1 MNKRAKYRPAA
12 PIDGCGNITLSD
24 EVLADRQQL
33 GKEAAHYAT
42 DFINEGYRFWIG
54 VSDFSTNRALVY
66 TIESARNLC
75 GGLGSIDTA
84 IRLLE
89 MALAEAKQAKGDYEG
104 ERRTNPPNPSIMEI
118 KAVYHL
124 QRSNRSLTQ

>member
-1 MNKRAKYRPAA
+1 M
-12 PIDGCGNITLSD
+12 
-24 EVLADRQQL
+24 LADPQQL

-42 DFINEGYRFWIG
+42 EFINEGYRFWIG

-66 TIESARNLC
+66 TIESARNLF

-89 MALAEAKQAKGDYEG
+89 MALAEAKQAKRDYEG
-104 ERRTNPPNPSIMEI
+104 ER
-118 KAVYHL
+118 
-124 QRSNRSLTQ
+124 

>member
-1 MNKRAKYRPAA
+1 MITESATEFDRLREAYIAMSKRAKYRPAA
-12 PIDGCGNITLSD
+12 PIDGCGNITLPD
-24 EVLADRQQL
+24 EVLADPQQL

-42 DFINEGYRFWIG
+42 EFINEGYRFWIA

-75 GGLGSIDTA
+75 GGLRSIDTA

-89 MALAEAKQAKGDYEG
+89 MALAEAKQAKRDYEG
-104 ERRTNPPNPSIMEI
+104 ER
-118 KAVYHL
+118 
-124 QRSNRSLTQ
+124 

>member
-1 MNKRAKYRPAA
+1 MISESATEFDRLREAYIAMSKRAKYRPAA

-24 EVLADRQQL
+24 EVLADPQQL

-42 DFINEGYRFWIG
+42 EFINEGYRFWIG

-75 GGLGSIDTA
+75 GGLGEHRHRDPAAGNGASRSQTSQT
-84 IRLLE
+84 RL
-89 MALAEAKQAKGDYEG
+89 
-104 ERRTNPPNPSIMEI
+104 RR
-118 KAVYHL
+118 
-124 QRSNRSLTQ
+124 

>member
-1 MNKRAKYRPAA
+1 VRY
-12 PIDGCGNITLSD
+12 S
-24 EVLADRQQL
+24 
-33 GKEAAHYAT
+33 T

-75 GGLGSIDTA
+75 GGMGSIDTA

-89 MALAEAKQAKGDYEG
+89 MALAEAKDAKRQYQ
-104 ERRTNPPNPSIMEI
+104 ER
-118 KAVYHL
+118 
-124 QRSNRSLTQ
+124 